1 MPIPIKDEREMIQ
14 RRLSIMRERRCSPL
28 GGMELKR
35 ETILALERLSPREK
49 DVFQLL
55 ALGLTYNQ
63 MSLILGPTCNT
74 LRQIS
79 KSIRAKI
86 SFGLSSEE
94 ITLIA
99 FFSGLVTQEDFELN
113 KCSPLFLG

>member
-1 MPIPIKDEREMIQ
+1 MPIPLKREDDLIQ
-14 RRLSIMRERRCSPL
+14 RRLEIMRKRRCVPVA
-28 GGMELKR
+28 GMELKQ
-35 ETILALERLSPREK
+35 ETLLALGKLSPREK

-55 ALGLTYNQ
+55 ALGLTYDQ
-63 MSLILGPTCNT
+63 ISLLLGPTCNT

-79 KSIRAKI
+79 KGIRAKI

-94 ITLIA
+94 IALIA

-113 KCSPLFLG
+113 KCSPLFLE